1 MKLSVIRE
9 ALIKQAS
16 IAALVAVL
24 AGGIAGYSVYY
35 RQSEEDKLAKMQR
48 DLALT
53 NNKIVKL
60 EEENDEA
67 LKLFS
72 RLSRVPAPKRSI
84 QMNDLPTRIAL
95 LQPLLEDLKVR
106 YRMSKLEISLTNVAP
121 MGPAY
126 TKGSYETMFNTIT
139 ITFGGLTDEMVMSLL
154 KELTMALPGYIRFE
168 SLEMLRAAP
177 ITPMTYM
184 QVQNRTLPALVTGK
198 TTISWKTIRQK

>member
-9 ALIKQAS
+9 ALMKEAG
-16 IAALVAVL
+16 IAALVAVV

-53 NNKIVKL
+53 NNRIVKL

-72 RLSRVPAPKRSI
+72 RLARVPATKRTI
-84 QMNDLPTRIAL
+84 QMNDLPSRIQL
-95 LQPLLEDLKVR
+95 LQPMLEDLKVR
-106 YRMSKLEISLTNVAP
+106 YRMPKLDISLTNVST

-126 TKGSYETMFNTIT
+126 TKGSYETMFSTIT
-139 ITFGGLTDEMVMSLL
+139 ITFGALSDEMVLSLL
-154 KELTMALPGYIRFE
+154 KELTQSLPGYVRFE
-168 SLEMLRAAP
+168 SLDLVRTQNISVSA
-177 ITPMTYM
+177 YN
-184 QVQNRTLPALVTGK
+184 QVKQRTIPTLVSGK
-198 TTISWKTIRQK
+198 VLISWKTIRQK